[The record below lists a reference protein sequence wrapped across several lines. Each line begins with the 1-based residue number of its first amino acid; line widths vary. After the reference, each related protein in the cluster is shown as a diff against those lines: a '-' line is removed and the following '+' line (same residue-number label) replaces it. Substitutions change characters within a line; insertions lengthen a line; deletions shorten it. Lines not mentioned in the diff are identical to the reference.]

1 MPKPIM
7 FYIDKYEILSCD
19 NIDEINVSCKT
30 PNSLIIQAQLHEN
43 IESKWTL
50 WTKEN
55 SKRNMVERRKEMGTM
70 GGRMERMETLEDV
83 INTVRIEF

>member
-43 IESKWTL
+43 IESKCPL
-50 WTKEN
+50 WTKYDR
-55 SKRNMVERRKEMGTM
+55 S
-70 GGRMERMETLEDV
+70 
-83 INTVRIEF
+83 I

>member
-1 MPKPIM
+1 M

-50 WTKEN
+50 WTKCDR
-55 SKRNMVERRKEMGTM
+55 S
-70 GGRMERMETLEDV
+70 
-83 INTVRIEF
+83 I

>member
-1 MPKPIM
+1 M

-30 PNSLIIQAQLHEN
+30 LNSLITQAQLHEN

-50 WTKEN
+50 WTKCDR
-55 SKRNMVERRKEMGTM
+55 S
-70 GGRMERMETLEDV
+70 
-83 INTVRIEF
+83 I